1 MATHLREYHRKE
13 KLDKAES
20 ELFAQMLSILA
31 TQMVPFIERCIS
43 IIFPFDQLQKAY
55 GLSQTD
61 MLKLKESMRLD
72 YKILL
77 ECVVDL
83 IPAPPVQV
91 VNPVI
96 FEEEKVES
104 VESVIKPETTL
115 DTHIPDNQV
124 EEVTTTTTIFEVGP
138 REDTEL
144 HEDKTKT
151 IIINEEEV
159 NKLEDIQEQEN
170 LGQDQKLD

>member
-1 MATHLREYHRKE
+1 MAAHLREYHRKE

-31 TQMVPFIERCIS
+31 IQMVPFIERCIS
-43 IIFPFDQLQKAY
+43 IIFPFEQLQKAY

-61 MLKLKESMRLD
+61 TLKLKESMRLD
-72 YKILL
+72 YKNLL

-104 VESVIKPETTL
+104 VESVKPETTS

-138 REDTEL
+138 SEDTEL
-144 HEDKTKT
+144 HEDKTNARIKSD
-151 IIINEEEV
+151 EEV
-159 NKLEDIQEQEN
+159 NKLEDIQKQEN
-170 LGQDQKLD
+170 LEDQKLD